1 MSSFVSSLFAVPDD
15 FFQVKPTGLSQAQAM
30 TAYLGG
36 SAFQT
41 IMDNPVTAY
50 RQLVQQYAKDLQ
62 GKAVDPAVARAEAK
76 AIFKTHPVSASL
88 SGVGPRLVGVGFKR
102 IPKFGVLLGFSF
114 FLGEGENPGF
124 MAATAASILSAP
136 FINPIRMIEKQ
147 QRAYFRQTGKTK
159 GIMEILRESAAKNF
173 APLFRGTIPLMGHS
187 LASAVLGLVGQPRL
201 QKYIQKELGDKTS
214 LGRSATGLVASSVVS
229 PIYVVVTN
237 PLSRLEVIM
246 QTNSIKGASI
256 PFTAAIK
263 EMLTDMKTFGLR
275 GVFRGQGIGIA
286 KAIISLSLFHEG
298 RHFLQDFF
306 KSYNEKHDLIPK
318 K

>member
-1 MSSFVSSLFAVPDD
+1 MSFIPDD
-15 FFQVKPTGLSQAQAM
+15 YFVVKKSGLSQFQAM

-50 RQLVQQYAKDLQ
+50 RQLVQQYAKDLN
-62 GKAVDPAVARAEAK
+62 GKPVDPKIASAEAQAVFK
-76 AIFKTHPVSASL
+76 AHPVSASL

-102 IPKFGVLLGFSF
+102 VPKFGVLLGISF
-114 FLGEGENPGF
+114 FLGEGETPGF
-124 MAATAASILSAP
+124 MAATGASILSAP

-147 QRAYFRQTGKTK
+147 QRAYFKQTGATK
-159 GIMEILRESAAKNF
+159 PIMEILRESAAQRF

-187 LASAVLGLVGQPRL
+187 LASATLGLVGQPRL
-201 QKYIQKELGDKTS
+201 QKYIQEELGNNTS
-214 LGRSATGLVASSVVS
+214 MGRSATGFVASAVVS

-246 QTNSIKGASI
+246 QTSKISGKSITVVEAV
-256 PFTAAIK
+256 K
-263 EMLTDMKTFGLR
+263 EMIADSAQFGLR
-275 GVFRGQGIGIA
+275 GIFRGQGIGIA

-298 RHFLQDFF
+298 RHFLQDVF
-306 KSYNEKHDLIPK
+306 KQYNIDHGYFDPSSA
-318 K
+318 